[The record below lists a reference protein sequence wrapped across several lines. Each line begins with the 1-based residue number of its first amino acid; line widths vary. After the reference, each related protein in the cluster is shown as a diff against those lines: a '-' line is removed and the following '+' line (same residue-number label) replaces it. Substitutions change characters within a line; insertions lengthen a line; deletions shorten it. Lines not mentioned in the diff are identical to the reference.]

1 MFQTERMRKLRIVTL
16 DTYAQ
21 NIVNVLH
28 EGGIVQIDDISERI
42 QQDPEI
48 AELVTPSKATSQ
60 TGQISSLLMKTSSIS
75 DTFGNAQAFG
85 KSIKDTLHSVISPDL
100 IVPKQVDDLDTDA
113 LIIYAESVL
122 DDVGAELDPLQE
134 KLSALDTEKSRLTSK
149 ITIANKLTNLNVD
162 LGTLRDTNTTS
173 TIVGRIDVE
182 SASEVKAE
190 LNKITDEIVI
200 DEVKQNNEFIIIIVI
215 TSNEYKDNVYSSLRK
230 FNFDSLDVDDMDG
243 TPSQFISSA
252 QSRLDTIE
260 SEKSQLQGQLKEL
273 AKKWDDDI
281 LALKEQLENEKEKNE
296 IFSSF
301 AQTKNSKFFEA
312 WIPVKKVDEA
322 TQLIDKASEGYCV
335 IEVEDVP
342 DNSEDVPVLQ
352 NHSGYVKPYELI
364 VQMYSP
370 LKYNEIDPTL
380 FVAITFP
387 FFFGFCL
394 TDLFYGFLNFLVGY
408 FVLYR
413 GLGRNSEDIRSYG
426 KIFMACGLWAM
437 ALGAITN
444 SMLGDFYDRILG
456 LGPIPTTIPW
466 LDSFHNA
473 ATILVIAIIVGFIY
487 LNIGFLLGA
496 INNFRNGDKKEALSS
511 QIVWFVFEFG
521 IIFLALGYMVPS
533 VGMIG
538 FVLGGLFIIASLGL
552 LMWGSGAYGMMDV
565 FSYMGDLLSFAR
577 LLALCLATGGVAM
590 TVNII
595 ANMCNT
601 MIPIP
606 VVSVII
612 AIIVF
617 FGGHFVNW
625 LFQTLGAAV
634 NALRLN
640 YVEFFAQ
647 FYQGGKNKFEA
658 FKAQRKF
665 TKINK

>member
-28 EGGIVQIDDISERI
+28 EEGIVQIDDISERI

-85 KSIKDTLHSVISPDL
+85 NSIKDTLHSVISPDL

-200 DEVKQNNEFIIIIVI
+200 DEVKQNNEFISIIVI

-230 FNFDSLDVDDMDG
+230 FNFDSLDVDDMEG

-322 TQLIDKASEGYCV
+322 TQLIEKASEGYCV

-352 NHSGYVKPYELI
+352 NHTGYVKPYELI

-394 TDLFYGFLNFLVGY
+394 TDVFYGFLNFLVGY

-426 KIFMACGLWAM
+426 KIFMACGIWAIV
-437 ALGAITN
+437 LGAITN
-444 SMLGDFYDRILG
+444 AMLGDFYDRILG
-456 LGPIPTTIPW
+456 LGPLPTTIPW

-473 ATILVIAIIVGFIY
+473 ATILVIALIVGFIY

-496 INNFRNGDKKEALSS
+496 INNFRNGDKKEAFSS

-606 VVSVII
+606 IVGLIL

-617 FGGHFVNW
+617 IGGHFVNW

>member
-28 EGGIVQIDDISERI
+28 EEGIVQIDDISERI

-200 DEVKQNNEFIIIIVI
+200 DEVKQNNEFISIIVI

-322 TQLIDKASEGYCV
+322 TQLIEKASEGYCV

-352 NHSGYVKPYELI
+352 NHSGYAKPYELI

-394 TDLFYGFLNFLVGY
+394 TDVFYGFLNFLVGY

-426 KIFMACGLWAM
+426 KIFMACGIWAII
-437 ALGAITN
+437 LGAITN
-444 SMLGDFYDRILG
+444 AMLGDFYDRILG
-456 LGPIPTTIPW
+456 IGPLPTTIPW

-606 VVSVII
+606 IVGLIL

-617 FGGHFVNW
+617 IGGHFVNW

>member
-1 MFQTERMRKLRIVTL
+1 MFQTERMRKLRIVTF
-16 DTYAQ
+16 DAYAPK
-21 NIVNVLH
+21 VVSALH
-28 EGGIVQIDDISERI
+28 EEGISQIDDISERI

-48 AELVTPSKATSQ
+48 AELVTPSKSTSK

-75 DTFGNAQAFG
+75 DTFGNAQAYG
-85 KSIKDTLHSVISPDL
+85 NGIKDTLHSVFSPDL
-100 IVPKQVDDLDTDA
+100 IVPKEVDDLDTDA
-113 LIIYAESVL
+113 LITYAESVL
-122 DDVGAELDPLQE
+122 DDVSAELDPLEE
-134 KLSALDTEKSRLTSK
+134 KISALDTEKSRLTSK
-149 ITIANKLTNLNVD
+149 ITIASKLTNLNVD
-162 LGTLRDTNTTS
+162 LGILRDTDTTS

-190 LNKITDEIVI
+190 LNKITDEII
-200 DEVKQNNEFIIIIVI
+200 IEEVKQDKIFSNIIVV
-215 TSNEYKDNVYSSLRK
+215 TSNEYKDMVYSSLRK
-230 FNFDSLDVDDMDG
+230 FNFDNLDVDDMDG

-260 SEKSQLQGQLKEL
+260 SEKSQLLVQLKEL
-273 AKKWDDDI
+273 SKKWDDDI
-281 LALKEQLENEKEKNE
+281 LALKEMLENEKEKNE

-301 AQTKNSKFFEA
+301 AETENTKFFEA
-312 WIPVKKVDEA
+312 WIPLKKVDEA
-322 TQLIDKASEGYCV
+322 KKLVESASEGYCV

-342 DNSEDVPVLQ
+342 DNSEEVPVLQ

-394 TDLFYGFLNFLVGY
+394 TDVFYGFLNFLVGY
-408 FVLYR
+408 FALYR
-413 GLGRNSEDIRSYG
+413 GLGRNSENMRSYG
-426 KIFMACGLWAM
+426 KIFMACGIWAM
-437 ALGAITN
+437 ILGAITN
-444 SMLGDFYDRILG
+444 AMLGDFYDRILG
-456 LGPIPTTIPW
+456 IGPLPTTIPW

-473 ATILVIAIIVGFIY
+473 ATILVIAIAVGFIY

-496 INNFRNGDKKEALSS
+496 INNIRKGDVKEALCT
-511 QIVWFVFEFG
+511 QIVWFVFEVG
-521 IIFLALGYMVPS
+521 IIFLALGYMLPAI
-533 VGMIG
+533 GMIG
-538 FVLGGLFIIASLGL
+538 FVIGGLFVIAALGL
-552 LMWGSGAYGMMDV
+552 LVWGSGAYGAMDV

-606 VVSVII
+606 VVGVII

-617 FGGHFVNW
+617 IGGHFVNW

-647 FYQGGKNKFEA
+647 FYQGGKHKFEA
-658 FKAQRKF
+658 FKAKRKF

>member
-16 DTYAQ
+16 DAYAQ

-28 EGGIVQIDDISERI
+28 EEGIVQIDDISERI

-85 KSIKDTLHSVISPDL
+85 NSIKDTLHSVISPDL

-149 ITIANKLTNLNVD
+149 ITVANKLTNLNVD

-200 DEVKQNNEFIIIIVI
+200 DEVKQNNEFISIIVI

-230 FNFDSLDVDDMDG
+230 FNFDSLDVDDMEG

-322 TQLIDKASEGYCV
+322 TQLIEKASEGYCV

-352 NHSGYVKPYELI
+352 NHSGYAKPYELI

-426 KIFMACGLWAM
+426 KIFMACGIWAM
-437 ALGAITN
+437 VLGAITN
-444 SMLGDFYDRILG
+444 AMLGDFYDRILG
-456 LGPIPTTIPW
+456 LGPLPTTIPW

-595 ANMCNT
+595 TNMCNT

-606 VVSVII
+606 IVGLIL

-617 FGGHFVNW
+617 IGGHFVNW
-625 LFQTLGAAV
+625 LFQTLGATV

>member
-28 EGGIVQIDDISERI
+28 EEGIVQIDDISERI

-85 KSIKDTLHSVISPDL
+85 NSIKDTLHSVISPDL

-113 LIIYAESVL
+113 LIVYAESVL

-149 ITIANKLTNLNVD
+149 ITVANKLTNLNVD

-200 DEVKQNNEFIIIIVI
+200 DEVKQNNEFISIIVI

-230 FNFDSLDVDDMDG
+230 FNFDSLDVDDMEG

-322 TQLIDKASEGYCV
+322 TQLIEKASEGYCV

-352 NHSGYVKPYELI
+352 NHTGYVKPYELI

-394 TDLFYGFLNFLVGY
+394 TDVFYGFLNFLVGY

-426 KIFMACGLWAM
+426 KIFMACGIWAIV
-437 ALGAITN
+437 LGAITN
-444 SMLGDFYDRILG
+444 AMLGDFYDRILG
-456 LGPIPTTIPW
+456 IGPLPTTIPW

-606 VVSVII
+606 IVGLIL

-617 FGGHFVNW
+617 IGGHFVNW

>member
-16 DTYAQ
+16 DAYAQ

-28 EGGIVQIDDISERI
+28 EEGIVQIDDISERI

-200 DEVKQNNEFIIIIVI
+200 DEVKQNNEFISIIVI

-312 WIPVKKVDEA
+312 WIPVKNVDEA
-322 TQLIDKASEGYCV
+322 TQLIEKASEGYCV

-352 NHSGYVKPYELI
+352 NHSGYAKPYELI
-364 VQMYSP
+364 VQMYAP

-426 KIFMACGLWAM
+426 KIFMACGIWAM
-437 ALGAITN
+437 VLGAITN
-444 SMLGDFYDRILG
+444 AMLGDFYDRILG
-456 LGPIPTTIPW
+456 LGPLPTTIPW

-595 ANMCNT
+595 TNMCNT

-606 VVSVII
+606 IVGLIL

-617 FGGHFVNW
+617 IGGHFVNW
-625 LFQTLGAAV
+625 LFQTLGATV

>member
-16 DTYAQ
+16 DAYAQ

-28 EGGIVQIDDISERI
+28 EEGIVQIDDISERI

-85 KSIKDTLHSVISPDL
+85 NSIKDTLHSVISPDL

-122 DDVGAELDPLQE
+122 GDVGAELDPLQE

-200 DEVKQNNEFIIIIVI
+200 DEVKQNNEFISIIVI

-230 FNFDSLDVDDMDG
+230 FNFDSLDVDDMEG

-322 TQLIDKASEGYCV
+322 TQLIEKASEGYCV

-352 NHSGYVKPYELI
+352 NHTGYVKPYELI

-394 TDLFYGFLNFLVGY
+394 TDVFYGFLNFLVGY

-426 KIFMACGLWAM
+426 KIFMACGIWAIV
-437 ALGAITN
+437 LGAITN
-444 SMLGDFYDRILG
+444 AMLGDFYDRILG
-456 LGPIPTTIPW
+456 LGPLPTTIPW

-606 VVSVII
+606 IVGLIL

-617 FGGHFVNW
+617 IGGHFVNW